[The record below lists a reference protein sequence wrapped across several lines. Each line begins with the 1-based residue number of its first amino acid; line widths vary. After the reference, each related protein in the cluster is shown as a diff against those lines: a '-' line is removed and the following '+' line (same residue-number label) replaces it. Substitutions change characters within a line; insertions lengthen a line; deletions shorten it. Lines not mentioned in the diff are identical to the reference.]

1 MTQLQGRTVVVVGA
15 GDIGSETAVRLL
27 ELGALVRSWDRDQAA
42 LDRLAVSVGPDVEGF
57 TAETV
62 DITDEDQVS
71 GAAARALT
79 TLGRIDGLV
88 NTAAVLH
95 LAPVADLAVADWRR
109 TLEVNLTG
117 TFLCSRALLPAL
129 RSSGVGSIV
138 TVSSI
143 GGLAGAP
150 EMAHYCASKFGILGL
165 TQSLAMEEGPNGI
178 RVNAV
183 CPGAVDSR
191 MNDETLMMYASRLGL
206 EREAVFEDVIA
217 RTPLG
222 RLARPRDVA
231 DTIAYLLSD
240 LSSFVTGESIAVT
253 GGLR

>member
-1 MTQLQGRTVVVVGA
+1 MTLLQSRVVVVVGA
-15 GDIGSETAVRLL
+15 GDIGSQTVARLL
-27 ELGALVRSWDRDQAA
+27 ELGAVVRSWDHDQAVI
-42 LDRLAVSVGPDVEGF
+42 DRVAKLVGPGVAEF
-57 TAETV
+57 SAETV
-62 DITDEDQVS
+62 DITDEAQVS
-71 GAAARALT
+71 EVAARALAD
-79 TLGRIDGLV
+79 LGRIDGLV
-88 NTAAVLH
+88 NSAAVLH
-95 LAPVADLAVADWRR
+95 LAPVADLAVAEWRR

-117 TFLCSRALLPAL
+117 TFLCTRALLPAL

-138 TVSSI
+138 NVSSI
-143 GGLAGAP
+143 GGLAGEP

-165 TQSLAMEEGPNGI
+165 TQSLALEEGPNGI

-206 EREAVFEDVIA
+206 NREAVFQDVIA